1 MNPGAGASR
10 GYPGAVPFWK
20 RRTDADL
27 PDDDAEPL
35 EPRALLRLFDEIGQ
49 SCADEVGRLGGD
61 RDQVI
66 ATVWFAENQEVSRV
80 NLTSDGLP
88 VNAGKKFVR
97 ELSTQAAPLRR
108 QPSDGRLDRL
118 DATVENGALSTQVT
132 YRD

>member
-1 MNPGAGASR
+1 MA
-10 GYPGAVPFWK
+10 FWK
-20 RRTDADL
+20 RRTDAD
-27 PDDDAEPL
+27 PIDDDAEPL
-35 EPRALLRLFDEIGQ
+35 EPRALLRLFDDLGQ

-61 RDQVI
+61 SDQVI

-97 ELSTQAAPLRR
+97 ELSAQAAPLRR
-108 QPSDGRLDRL
+108 QPADGRLDRL
-118 DATVENGALSTQVT
+118 DATVENGALTTQVT